1 MTINPLPGSRKTN
14 PIQTQFKPNLSRRSP
29 ERSRIPPPPGI
40 FIRHAHLLPAIGTAK
55 LDHDPPF
62 SAFTGHRS
70 RNACPTASMPK
81 DPISLS
87 QLLGQFGTL
96 QKTFRQQLEVF
107 HHLREKHI
115 IRRSSREAN
124 CIYDPFLPLI
134 AVEKPY
140 NALMTANDALSEYLI

>member
-1 MTINPLPGSRKTN
+1 MKKEQEIWIALAGAGCVGALFAM
-14 PIQTQFKPNLSRRSP
+14 I
-29 ERSRIPPPPGI
+29 
-40 FIRHAHLLPAIGTAK
+40 AA
-55 LDHDPPF
+55 
-62 SAFTGHRS
+62 
-70 RNACPTASMPK
+70 TASMPK